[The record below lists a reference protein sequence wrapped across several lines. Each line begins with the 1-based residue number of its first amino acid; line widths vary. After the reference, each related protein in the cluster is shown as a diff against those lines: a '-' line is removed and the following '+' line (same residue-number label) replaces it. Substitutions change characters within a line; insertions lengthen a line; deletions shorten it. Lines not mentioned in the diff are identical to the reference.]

1 VVDGTGVG
9 RAFTDMIREAGVT
22 FTPVTITGGGNQSRG
37 DKAVDSHS
45 KRDTVRI
52 GWDRDLDALLWTFNT
67 TPRKCL
73 AFQTPLEAFA
83 RQLGVALET

>member
-1 VVDGTGVG
+1 MLITFSRPDGTRPISVQLDAAMSLKIVHDHLSGYE
-9 RAFTDMIREAGVT
+9 D
-22 FTPVTITGGGNQSRG
+22 
-37 DKAVDSHS
+37 VDSHS